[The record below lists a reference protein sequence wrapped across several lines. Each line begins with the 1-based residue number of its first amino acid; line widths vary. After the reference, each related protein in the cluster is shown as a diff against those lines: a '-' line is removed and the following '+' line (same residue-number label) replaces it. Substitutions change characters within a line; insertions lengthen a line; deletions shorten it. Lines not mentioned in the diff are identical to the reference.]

1 MSESQ
6 NYKLH
11 RLMPQG
17 LKIGS
22 LLDHG
27 KYRIEKVLGQGGFG
41 ITYLVTNLGLDK
53 KRAVKEFF
61 PKDYCQRNETTSPMV
76 RQIR

>member
-1 MSESQ
+1 MPKSQ

-17 LKIGS
+17 LKIGA

-27 KYRIEKVLGQGGFG
+27 KYSVEEVLGQGGSG
-41 ITYLVTNLGLDK
+41 II
-53 KRAVKEFF
+53 F
-61 PKDYCQRNETTSPMV
+61 PATDFRV
-76 RQIR
+76 